1 MSTGITRPSPQGLEF
16 IKRFQGLSL
25 EKYRDAEGL
34 WVIGYGHLIR
44 EGERFDGCL
53 THAQAEMLFEQDVEN
68 YRQWLCQGINAPL
81 AQHQFDALLSLA
93 FSLGL
98 EGVRQSAIVQA
109 INRRDFNAALAE
121 WRREGEQQSSLALQR
136 QAEAS
141 LFQCAGL

>member
-1 MSTGITRPSPQGLEF
+1 MSTGITTPSPQGLEF

-44 EGERFDGCL
+44 EGERFDECL

-68 YRQWLCQGINAPL
+68 YRQWLCQDINVPL

-98 EGVRQSAIVQA
+98 EGLRQSAIVQA

-121 WRREGEQQSSLALQR
+121 WLREEEQQSSLAFQR

-141 LFQCAGL
+141 LFQSTGL

>member
-1 MSTGITRPSPQGLEF
+1 MSTGITTPSPQGLEF

-68 YRQWLCQGINAPL
+68 YRQCLCQDINVPL

-98 EGVRQSAIVQA
+98 EGLRQSAIVQA

-121 WRREGEQQSSLALQR
+121 WLREEEQQSSLALQR

-141 LFQCAGL
+141 LFQSAGL

>member
-1 MSTGITRPSPQGLEF
+1 MSTGITTPSPQSLEF

-44 EGERFDGCL
+44 EGERFDWCL

-68 YRQWLCQGINAPL
+68 YRQWLCQRINVPL

-98 EGVRQSAIVQA
+98 EEVRQSAIVQA

-121 WRREGEQQSSLALQR
+121 WLREGEQQSSLALQR
-136 QAEAS
+136 QAEAT
-141 LFQCAGL
+141 LFQSAGL